1 MNRLIKIKNIL
12 SPSQRLHSLGLLV
25 GVLIAT
31 ALEMLGISL
40 VLPVMAFILSPDSFR
55 NYEWASEIISFLGN
69 PDDTLLITYAL
80 ATLVG
85 AYVLKTIFMVAL
97 AFYQYRFVYRVA
109 ASVSQRLFSCYLKV
123 PYIFHVQNNSSHL
136 LRNLTT
142 ESQSFLNSLEGLM
155 LLITEITVLCG
166 LCLVLLL
173 VDPLSALV
181 GLFSI
186 SFIILAIYGLTRSKI
201 SVLGTRRLMHEGMR
215 TQYIMQGLATV
226 KEIKLLHREEG
237 FLSQFKYH
245 NYGLALTQAN
255 QNFIQAAPRFIIELI
270 AVIALVG
277 IVVMQFSVG
286 VLLEDILP
294 VLGVFGAAAF
304 RILPSLNRILAAKQK
319 IRFMSVAVDTIHS
332 ELEMEGHSLGM
343 DKNFEPFKLKNNIK
357 FNSVSYIY
365 PSAAKN
371 ALNDLNLVINRGESI
386 GIIGGSGSGKTTF
399 VDILLNLLSPSEG
412 SISIDGIEITDMP
425 DQWQKSIGYVPQDIR
440 LTDESIKQNVALGI
454 SEEEINDSK
463 VTLALKAA
471 KLYDYVCAMPYGIE
485 TVVGERGIRI
495 SGGQKQRIG
504 IARALYHAPEILVL
518 DEATSALDTATESEV
533 MESVI
538 ELQGRKTVIIVAH
551 RISTLMNCDRIVRIV
566 NGTVAEI
573 ISKEKFQ
580 DTFNTQF

>member
-40 VLPVMAFILSPDSFR
+40 VLPVIAMVLNPVSLR

-69 PDDTLLITYAL
+69 PDDTLLIIYAL
-80 ATLVG
+80 AALVG
-85 AYVLKTIFMVAL
+85 AYILKTIFMVAL

-123 PYIFHVQNNSSHL
+123 PYNFHVQNNSSHL

-142 ESQSFLNSLEGLM
+142 ESQSFLNSIEGLM
-155 LLITEITVLCG
+155 VLITEITVLCG

-173 VDPLSALV
+173 VDPWSALL

-186 SFIILAIYGLTRSKI
+186 SFIMLAIYGLTRSKI

-237 FLSQFKYH
+237 FLRQYKNH
-245 NYGLALTQAN
+245 NYGLAMTQAS
-255 QNFIQAAPRFIIELI
+255 QNFVQAAPRFVVELI
-270 AVIALVG
+270 AVAALVG
-277 IVVMQFSVG
+277 FIVTQFSKG
-286 VLLEDILP
+286 AMLEDILP

-304 RILPSLNRILAAKQK
+304 RILPSLNRILTAKQRL
-319 IRFMSVAVDTIHS
+319 RFMSVAVDTIHS
-332 ELEMEGHSLGM
+332 ELEMEGHSQGM
-343 DKNFEPFKLKNNIK
+343 DKNPEPFKLKNNIK
-357 FNSVSYIY
+357 FSSVSYNY
-365 PSAAKN
+365 PSAVKN

-386 GIIGGSGSGKTTF
+386 GIIGESGSGKTTF

-412 SISIDGIEITDMP
+412 SILIDGVEIGDMP
-425 DQWQKSIGYVPQDIR
+425 DQWQRSIGYVPQDIR

-454 SEEEINDSK
+454 SEEEIDVNK
-463 VTLALKAA
+463 VSLALKAA
-471 KLYDYVCAMPYGIE
+471 KLFDYVCAMPYGIE

-495 SGGQKQRIG
+495 SGGQKQRLG

-538 ELQGRKTVIIVAH
+538 ELKGKKTIIIVAH

-566 NGTVAEI
+566 DGAVAEI
-573 ISKEKFQ
+573 ISREEFQ
-580 DTFNTQF
+580 KSV